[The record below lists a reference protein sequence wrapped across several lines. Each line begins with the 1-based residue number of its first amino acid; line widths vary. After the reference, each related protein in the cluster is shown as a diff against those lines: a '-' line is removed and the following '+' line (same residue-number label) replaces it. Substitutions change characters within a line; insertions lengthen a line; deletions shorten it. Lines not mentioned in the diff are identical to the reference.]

1 MRSPRAAK
9 PNNTFRNRG
18 LVEKDLEI
26 KSETESQWRVKLKE
40 GRDIKN
46 SKRSMLAASLRSGG
60 FKIVNRMKDQLDE
73 LVRGSFTTV
82 NRSVTELTAKVAER
96 VVIDVIIQSTISHG
110 HLDEKLIRYVRLA
123 TSRHGLGH
131 FTENLLA
138 VVSPLSFS
146 LFNHTL
152 NSQ

>member
-18 LVEKDLEI
+18 LVEKDFEI

-60 FKIVNRMKDQLDE
+60 FKIVNRTKDQLGE
-73 LVRGSFTTV
+73 LVGEPFTILI
-82 NRSVTELTAKVAER
+82 RSVTELTAKLAER
-96 VVIDVIIQSTISHG
+96 VVIDASIQFAISHC
-110 HLDEKLIRYVRLA
+110 HLD
-123 TSRHGLGH
+123 
-131 FTENLLA
+131 
-138 VVSPLSFS
+138 
-146 LFNHTL
+146 
-152 NSQ
+152 